1 MILVFG
7 SILQSITLENDPDSA
22 VGKTSFAKQY
32 SNSVGGK
39 GALQA
44 LSAAKAGA
52 KTALVGRT
60 GDDELAKH
68 ILARLRKHGV
78 VTSGVAKAEH
88 TQTGTCIDITDERRT
103 VVALGASDKTTAE
116 QVPEEILDENSI
128 VLTQTELPMAEIS
141 ALLNIA
147 KDKGATTI
155 LNLSP
160 CLTIEEKDLHLVDY
174 LIAPEAAKEK
184 LGDLGA
190 YKKLTA
196 IFLKPD
202 GSCDIRL
209 KTGAASPIPKI
220 TLDGE
225 KWAYPEGTED
235 AFCGTFAACLSTGL
249 GLDKALIRSLVAA
262 TLAAS
267 KMGAYDS
274 IPYSDNVTDALKT
287 IQG

>member
-7 SILQSITLENDPDSA
+7 SILQSITIENDPDSTI
-22 VGKTSFAKQY
+22 GKTSFAKRY

-44 LSAAKAGA
+44 LAAAKAGA

-68 ILARLRKHGV
+68 ILIRLRKHGV

-88 TQTGTCIDITDERRT
+88 TQTGTSVDINDEKRSI
-103 VVALGASDKTTAE
+103 VARGASEQTTAE
-116 QVPEEILDENSI
+116 QVPEEILDEKSV
-128 VLTQTELPMAEIS
+128 VLTQTELPMEEIS

-147 KDKGATTI
+147 KDKGATTV

-160 CLTIEEKDLHLVDY
+160 CITIEEQDLQLVDY
-174 LIAPEAAKEK
+174 LIAPETAKEK
-184 LGDLGA
+184 LGDLSA
-190 YKKLTA
+190 YKGLTT

-220 TLDGE
+220 TLAIGR
-225 KWAYPEGTED
+225 AH
-235 AFCGTFAACLSTGL
+235 
-249 GLDKALIRSLVAA
+249 V
-262 TLAAS
+262 
-267 KMGAYDS
+267 
-274 IPYSDNVTDALKT
+274 
-287 IQG
+287 